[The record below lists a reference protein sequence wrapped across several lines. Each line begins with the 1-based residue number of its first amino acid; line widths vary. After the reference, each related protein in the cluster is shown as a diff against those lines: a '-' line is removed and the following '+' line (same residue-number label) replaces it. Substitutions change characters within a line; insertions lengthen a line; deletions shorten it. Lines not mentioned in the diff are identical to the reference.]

1 MSALRTS
8 LKLIPPLP
16 TGGIAKTVRPAVVG
30 YIFSDLL
37 PGDLALSWVT
47 AGELTNRLLEESNLF
62 EGQLRQ
68 KSQRATPT
76 HIIFIPFR
84 LPHPGCLVLCQST
97 EPPSQSRLCLGKFT
111 LTTDFLV

>member
-1 MSALRTS
+1 MSALRHS

-37 PGDLALSWVT
+37 PGNLALSWVT
-47 AGELTNRLLEESNLF
+47 ASQLTNGFLEKSNLF

-68 KSQRATPT
+68 VDQKAPST
-76 HIIFIPFR
+76 HVVVIPFR
-84 LPHPGCLVLCQST
+84 LSHPGCLVLGQST